1 MNEQGVAQSARAS
14 AVRQEARHLLFL
26 SHAGVDAEA
35 ALRLA
40 DRIEATPEAREHG
53 LKVWVDKRD
62 LEAGSGWQQQLEQA
76 IEERSTAFAVYL
88 GATGII
94 NWVDSEVRVAL
105 SRARSDPN
113 YRFIPIISASA
124 EGSGALPGFAR
135 QYQGVLDVENRPEEL
150 AKLIRAALGAEA
162 DAAGAAGRSAV
173 PGSARLRRG
182 AGAPVLRPRDRDRGA
197 GREAAARPAPDG
209 RGRQR
214 LRQVVPGPGRA
225 GAALSRRRA
234 RRPVA

>member
-1 MNEQGVAQSARAS
+1 MNEQGVAHSARA
-14 AVRQEARHLLFL
+14 AEVRQEARHVLFL

-105 SRARSDPN
+105 SRARERPK
-113 YRFIPIISASA
+113 
-124 EGSGALPGFAR
+124 LPLHPDHQR
-135 QYQGVLDVENRPEEL
+135 QRRGQR
-150 AKLIRAALGAEA
+150 
-162 DAAGAAGRSAV
+162 RSAGV
-173 PGSARLRRG
+173 RPAISGRARRREPARG
-182 AGAPVLRPRDRDRGA
+182 AGEADPRRHRRGGGASRCSWWISHSQVCAPSTRSRHTCSS
-197 GREAAARPAPDG
+197 AARPRP
-209 RGRQR
+209 RSWSRSS
-214 LRQVVPGPGRA
+214 
-225 GAALSRRRA
+225 GASRS
-234 RRPVA
+234 